1 MFKKLTD
8 LETKRTIL
16 QAIGFYLAYLLL
28 YVLIGAFVGA
38 ITAFVYPEKAT
49 YNDIFRIGVILSV
62 VLSILISFISIYE
75 KDRFDHFGMLILA
88 ILSGILSIFAG
99 GFGGLIPIAI
109 MTTFPS
115 KRLTEIEE

>member
-1 MFKKLTD
+1 MLKKLTD
-8 LETKRTIL
+8 LETKRTIV

-28 YVLIGAFVGA
+28 YMLIGAFVGA
-38 ITAFVYPEKAT
+38 ITVFVFPEKAT

-62 VLSILISFISIYE
+62 VLSMLISIISLYE
-75 KDRFDHFGMLILA
+75 KDRFDHFGMLLLV

-99 GFGGLIPIAI
+99 GLGGLIPIAI

-115 KRLTEIEE
+115 KRNAETQE